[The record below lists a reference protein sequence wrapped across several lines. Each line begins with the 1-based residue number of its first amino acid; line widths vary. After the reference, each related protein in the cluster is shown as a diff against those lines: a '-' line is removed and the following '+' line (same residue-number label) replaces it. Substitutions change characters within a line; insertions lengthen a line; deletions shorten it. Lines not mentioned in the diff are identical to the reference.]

1 MENKILFNI
10 NSINILEISL
20 NLIINIKI
28 IIYFLKQ

>member
-1 MENKILFNI
+1 MENKKFLNI

-20 NLIINIKI
+20 NLIINIIK

>member
-1 MENKILFNI
+1 MENKILLNI

-20 NLIINIKI
+20 NLIINIIK

>member
-20 NLIINIKI
+20 NLIINIIK